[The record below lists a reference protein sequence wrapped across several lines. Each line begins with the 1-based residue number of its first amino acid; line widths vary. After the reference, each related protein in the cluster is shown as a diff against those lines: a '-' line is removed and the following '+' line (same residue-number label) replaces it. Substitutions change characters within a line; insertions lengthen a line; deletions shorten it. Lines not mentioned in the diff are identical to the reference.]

1 MNKMRKQASRMRS
14 EEMAARSKIQG
25 GMEGVNG
32 VITKFVETEA
42 AEQEPDLESTEMNV
56 RKNARQAKNRTLE
69 KVKID
74 LINK

>member
-32 VITKFVETEA
+32 VITQFVETEA
-42 AEQEPDLESTEMNV
+42 AEHEPDLESTEMNV
-56 RKNARQAKNRTLE
+56 RKNSRQAKNRTLE